1 MVKNLS
7 SNAGDASSIPG
18 WGTKSL
24 HATEQLTPPATN
36 TEPAHSGAFV
46 LQWKDILHAATKTQC
61 RKMNYIKKKK
71 GPPCEP
77 CVLFYSPTF
86 TNSSWVSAFGAHL
99 SKGRTRPPLSPIRPE
114 PCFSKYVWWSSS
126 WSHEQTED
134 GTFRKP
140 PASLSPSLSDLVQ
153 TAINKQ
159 LQTALSGWA
168 IFWDHMNLLLSTSF
182 SQIGC
187 YEALY

>member
-1 MVKNLS
+1 MKRSCMLQLRP
-7 SNAGDASSIPG
+7 NA
-18 WGTKSL
+18 
-24 HATEQLTPPATN
+24 E
-36 TEPAHSGAFV
+36 
-46 LQWKDILHAATKTQC
+46 ILITF
-61 RKMNYIKKKK
+61 KKKK
-71 GPPCEP
+71 KDHHLSPVC
-77 CVLFYSPTF
+77 FYSPTF
-86 TNSSWVSAFGAHL
+86 TNNSWVSAFGAHL

-114 PCFSKYVWWSSS
+114 PCFPKRVWWSSS
-126 WSHEQTED
+126 RSHEWTED

-153 TAINKQ
+153 TTINKQ